1 MSAIQI
7 QGNASGAGVFTIASP
22 NSASSYTATLPTQ
35 TGTLG
40 MDGPAFSAYASAT
53 QSITSNVSTK
63 VAIDTETFDTNSCY
77 DTTNYR
83 FTPTVAGYYQV
94 NGAVRLSAN
103 ATTITQAVVFIYKN
117 GTNTGPF
124 SADNVAATTITSYVV
139 RGVSTVIY
147 LNGSTDY
154 IELYG
159 SITGTSPQFLFGSA
173 TATSY
178 FSASLVRG
186 T

>member
-1 MSAIQI
+1 MSSVQI
-7 QGNASGAGVFTIASP
+7 QGNAAGAGVFTVASP

-63 VAIDTETFDTNSCY
+63 VAIDTENFDTNSCY

-94 NGAVRLSAN
+94 NGSIRLSAN
-103 ATTITQAVVFIYKN
+103 ANTITQTVVSILKN
-117 GTNTGPF
+117 GVGVGSSPV
-124 SADNVAATTITSYVV
+124 DNVATTVVSSYLA
-139 RGVSTVIY
+139 RNINTLIY
-147 LNGSTDY
+147 MNGSTDY

-159 SITGTSPQFLFGSA
+159 SITGTSPQFLAGSA
-173 TATSY
+173 TATSF

-186 T
+186 A